1 MRLVR
6 ALTAIMEPATL
17 QLNVLVTGER
27 ALEHAPPVLEFA
39 ALVCS
44 VTIASIFNDFLL
56 DTKVIFDLIH

>member
-1 MRLVR
+1 MRLVQ

-44 VTIASIFNDFLL
+44 VTIAPIFNMTFLR
-56 DTKVIFDLIH
+56 TRH